1 MKKIFSSRW
10 VPVLVGG
17 VLFVGTMIG
26 LTFVTKKMI
35 GKNTEIL
42 DLVEKLKVA
51 KMQQQAQAVA
61 NATNKP
67 PETIVNSTDTDDQT
81 DWSGGESGSVA
92 TIIDNSFKTIND
104 ISDPG
109 ELKFDNPA
117 LPPLMDALARQRD
130 YLRNRERDLIE
141 LEVHI
146 SEQLQELHWQTNRI
160 TRSQAEL
167 DRLFENRVTF
177 IKQQE
182 VEQLKNLARI
192 YESMMGPDQ
201 PDPGPAIQQYLKANQ
216 TLDPTLNAKI
226 FHFLAPTNQARIIN
240 GLVVGEGA
248 DVPLYQE
255 IIRSIRKTMP
265 SPGLVPTALTPTP

>member
-42 DLVEKLKVA
+42 DLVEKLRVA
-51 KMQQQAQAVA
+51 KLKKEEAVT

-67 PETIVNSTDTDDQT
+67 PETIVDATKTDENIENDQ
-81 DWSGGESGSVA
+81 EKQKLAVV
-92 TIIDNSFKTIND
+92 IDNSFRTIND

-141 LEVHI
+141 LETHI

-265 SPGLVPTALTPTP
+265 SPGLVPTAPTPTP

>member
-42 DLVEKLKVA
+42 DLVEKLRVA
-51 KMQQQAQAVA
+51 KLQKEQEDA
-61 NATNKP
+61 NATKKAT
-67 PETIVNSTDTDDQT
+67 ETIVDATDTDDKT
-81 DWSGGESGSVA
+81 DWKDGESESVA
-92 TIIDNSFKTIND
+92 TVIDNSFKTIND

-141 LEVHI
+141 LEAHI
-146 SEQLQELHWQTNRI
+146 NEQLQELHWQTNRI

-265 SPGLVPTALTPTP
+265 SPGLTPTP

>member
-1 MKKIFSSRW
+1 M
-10 VPVLVGG
+10 VGG
-17 VLFVGTMIG
+17 VLFIVTMIG
-26 LTFVTKKMI
+26 LTVVTGNLI
-35 GKNTEIL
+35 GKNTEIKQ
-42 DLVEKLKVA
+42 LVEKLKAA
-51 KMQQQAQAVA
+51 KIRQARPDSNGTEEDSNLADDA
-61 NATNKP
+61 ETDEKKKYDEEKP
-67 PETIVNSTDTDDQT
+67 KL
-81 DWSGGESGSVA
+81 A

-109 ELKFDNPA
+109 ELNFDNPA

-130 YLRNRERDLIE
+130 YLRNREQVLNE
-141 LEVHI
+141 LEAHI

-167 DRLFENRVTF
+167 DQLFENRVTF

-192 YESMMGPDQ
+192 YESMMGSAQ
-201 PDPGPAIQQYLKANQ
+201 PDPGPAIRAYLKANQ
-216 TLDPTLNAKI
+216 SLDPTLNAKI

-240 GLVVGEGA
+240 ELVVGEGA
-248 DVPLYQE
+248 DVPLYQD

-265 SPGLVPTALTPTP
+265 SPGLILPTPTP

>member
-1 MKKIFSSRW
+1 M
-10 VPVLVGG
+10 LVGG
-17 VLFVGTMIG
+17 VLFIGTLIG
-26 LTFVTKKMI
+26 LTFMAKKMI
-35 GKNTEIL
+35 MDDEKIKKLVG
-42 DLVEKLKVA
+42 DLKAA
-51 KMQQQAQAVA
+51 KEQHSRPD
-61 NATNKP
+61 TNGTDRASTLP
-67 PETIVNSTDTDDQT
+67 DAPETDEKKKYDEER
-81 DWSGGESGSVA
+81 GELA
-92 TIIDNSFKTIND
+92 TVIDNSFRTIND

-141 LEVHI
+141 LEAHI
-146 SEQLQELHWQTNRI
+146 NEQLQELHWQTNRI

-167 DRLFENRVTF
+167 DQLFENRVTF

-192 YESMMGPDQ
+192 YESMMGPAQ
-201 PDPGPAIQQYLKANQ
+201 PDPGPAIRAYLKANQ
-216 TLDPTLNAKI
+216 SLDPTLNAKI

-240 GLVVGEGA
+240 ELVVGEGA
-248 DVPLYQE
+248 DVLLYQD

-265 SPGLVPTALTPTP
+265 SPGLILPAQTSTP

>member
-17 VLFVGTMIG
+17 GLFVGTMIG

-42 DLVEKLKVA
+42 DLVEKLRVA
-51 KMQQQAQAVA
+51 KLKKEEAVT

-67 PETIVNSTDTDDQT
+67 PETIVDATDTDDQT

-92 TIIDNSFKTIND
+92 TVIDNSFKTIND

-146 SEQLQELHWQTNRI
+146 DEQLQELHWQTNRL

-167 DRLFENRVTF
+167 DKLFENRVTF

-201 PDPGPAIQQYLKANQ
+201 PDPGPAIQAYLKANQ
-216 TLDPTLNAKI
+216 SLDPTLNAKI

-240 GLVVGEGA
+240 ELVVGEGA
-248 DVPLYQE
+248 DVPLYQD
-255 IIRSIRKTMP
+255 IIRSIRKTML
-265 SPGLVPTALTPTP
+265 SPGLTPPAPTPTP

>member
-42 DLVEKLKVA
+42 DLVEKLRVA
-51 KMQQQAQAVA
+51 KLKKEQDA
-61 NATNKP
+61 NTTKKAT
-67 PETIVNSTDTDDQT
+67 ETIVDATDTDDKT
-81 DWSGGESGSVA
+81 DWKDGESESVA
-92 TIIDNSFKTIND
+92 TVIDNSFKTIND

-141 LEVHI
+141 LEAHI

-177 IKQQE
+177 IKQKE
-182 VEQLKNLARI
+182 VEQLRNLARI

-201 PDPGPAIQQYLKANQ
+201 PDPGLVVQQYLKANQ

-248 DVPLYQE
+248 DLALYQD

-265 SPGLVPTALTPTP
+265 SPGLVPTAPTPTP

>member
-42 DLVEKLKVA
+42 DLVEKLRVA
-51 KMQQQAQAVA
+51 KLKKEEAVT

-67 PETIVNSTDTDDQT
+67 PETIVDATKTDENIENDQ
-81 DWSGGESGSVA
+81 EKQKLAVV
-92 TIIDNSFKTIND
+92 IDNSFRTIND

-141 LEVHI
+141 LETHI

-192 YESMMGPDQ
+192 YESMMRPDQ
-201 PDPGPAIQQYLKANQ
+201 PDPGLAIQQYLKANQ

-248 DVPLYQE
+248 NLPLYQD
-255 IIRSIRKTMP
+255 IIQSIRKTMP
-265 SPGLVPTALTPTP
+265 SPGLVPTAPTPTP

>member
-1 MKKIFSSRW
+1 M
-10 VPVLVGG
+10 VGG
-17 VLFVGTMIG
+17 VLFIVTMIG
-26 LTFVTKKMI
+26 LTFVTGNLI
-35 GKNTEIL
+35 GENEEIQQ
-42 DLVEKLKVA
+42 LVEKLKAA
-51 KMQQQAQAVA
+51 KMQQALAG
-61 NATNKP
+61 TNVTEGASILP
-67 PETIVNSTDTDDQT
+67 DAPETDEKKKYDEER
-81 DWSGGESGSVA
+81 GELA
-92 TIIDNSFKTIND
+92 TVIDNSFRTIND

-141 LEVHI
+141 LEAHI
-146 SEQLQELHWQTNRI
+146 NEQLQELHWQTNRI

-201 PDPGPAIQQYLKANQ
+201 PDPGPAIQAYLKANQ
-216 TLDPTLNAKI
+216 SLDPTLNAKI

-240 GLVVGEGA
+240 ELVVGEGA
-248 DVPLYQE
+248 DVPLYQD

-265 SPGLVPTALTPTP
+265 SPGLILPAPTPTP

>member
-42 DLVEKLKVA
+42 DLVEKLRVA
-51 KMQQQAQAVA
+51 KLQKEQEDA
-61 NATNKP
+61 NATKKAT
-67 PETIVNSTDTDDQT
+67 ETIVNSTDTGDKT
-81 DWSGGESGSVA
+81 DWKDGESESVA
-92 TIIDNSFKTIND
+92 TVIDNSFKTIND

-141 LEVHI
+141 LEAHI

-201 PDPGPAIQQYLKANQ
+201 PDPGLAIQQYLKANQ

-265 SPGLVPTALTPTP
+265 SPGLAPPSPTSTP

>member
-17 VLFVGTMIG
+17 VLFVVTMIG

-35 GKNTEIL
+35 GQNTEIL
-42 DLVEKLKVA
+42 DLVERLKVA
-51 KMQQQAQAVA
+51 KRQQEQDVT

-67 PETIVNSTDTDDQT
+67 PETIVDATKTDDNIENDQ
-81 DWSGGESGSVA
+81 EKQKLAAV
-92 TIIDNSFKTIND
+92 IDNSFKTIND

-141 LEVHI
+141 LEGHI

-167 DRLFENRVTF
+167 DKLFENRVTF

-201 PDPGPAIQQYLKANQ
+201 PDPGPAIQAYLKANQ
-216 TLDPTLNAKI
+216 SLDPTLNAKI
-226 FHFLAPTNQARIIN
+226 FHYLAPTNQARIIN

-248 DVPLYQE
+248 NLPLYQD
-255 IIRSIRKTMP
+255 IIQSIRKTMP
-265 SPGLVPTALTPTP
+265 SPGLVPTAPTPTP

>member
-1 MKKIFSSRW
+1 M
-10 VPVLVGG
+10 LVGG
-17 VLFVGTMIG
+17 VLFSGTLIG
-26 LTFVTKKMI
+26 LMFVAGDITKNK
-35 GKNTEIL
+35 
-42 DLVEKLKVA
+42 DFEKLVMELKAA
-51 KMQQQAQAVA
+51 KMQQALADV
-61 NATNKP
+61 NATKKDPNK
-67 PETIVNSTDTDDQT
+67 VTDADKTDDKEEWDDGIKQELT
-81 DWSGGESGSVA
+81 TV
-92 TIIDNSFKTIND
+92 IDNSFRTIND

-141 LEVHI
+141 LEAHI

-248 DVPLYQE
+248 DVPLYQD

-265 SPGLVPTALTPTP
+265 SPGLVPTAPTPTP

>member
-17 VLFVGTMIG
+17 VLFIGTLIG
-26 LTFVTKKMI
+26 LSFVAEKMI
-35 GKNTEIL
+35 MDDEKIKK
-42 DLVEKLKVA
+42 LVGDLKVA
-51 KMQQQAQAVA
+51 KMLKEQDDP
-61 NATNKP
+61 NAPDKP
-67 PETIVNSTDTDDQT
+67 PETIVDATKTDDNIENDQ
-81 DWSGGESGSVA
+81 EKQKLAVV
-92 TIIDNSFKTIND
+92 IDNSFRTIND

-167 DRLFENRVTF
+167 DLLFENRVTF

-182 VEQLKNLARI
+182 VEQLKNLSRI
-192 YESMMGPDQ
+192 YESMMRPDQ
-201 PDPGPAIQQYLKANQ
+201 PDSSLAMRQLLKANQ
-216 TLDPTLNAKI
+216 DLDPTLNAKI
-226 FHFLAPTNQARIIN
+226 FHYLAPTNQARIISE
-240 GLVVGEGA
+240 LVVGEGA
-248 DVPLYQE
+248 DVLLYQD

-265 SPGLVPTALTPTP
+265 SPGLILPTPTPTP

>member
-10 VPVLVGG
+10 LPVLVGG
-17 VLFVGTMIG
+17 MLFMGTLVALM
-26 LTFVTKKMI
+26 FVTINMI
-35 GKNTEIL
+35 EKDEEIDKL
-42 DLVEKLKVA
+42 VGDLEVAKLK
-51 KMQQQAQAVA
+51 KEQQTDI
-61 NATNKP
+61 NSTNKLP
-67 PETIVNSTDTDDQT
+67 TVKDAPKTDDQEQY
-81 DWSGGESGSVA
+81 DAGEEERTAVV
-92 TIIDNSFKTIND
+92 DNSFKTIND

-109 ELKFDNPA
+109 ELKFNNPA
-117 LPPLMDALARQRD
+117 LPPLMEALAQQRD

-146 SEQLQELHWQTNRI
+146 DEQLQELHWQTNRL

-167 DRLFENRVTF
+167 DKLFENRVTF

-248 DVPLYQE
+248 DLALYHD
-255 IIRSIRKTMP
+255 IIQSIRKTMP
-265 SPGLVPTALTPTP
+265 SPGLVPTAPTPTP

>member
-10 VPVLVGG
+10 IPVLVGG
-17 VLFVGTMIG
+17 VLFSGTLIG
-26 LTFVTKKMI
+26 LMFVAGDITKNK
-35 GKNTEIL
+35 
-42 DLVEKLKVA
+42 DFEKLVMELKAA
-51 KMQQQAQAVA
+51 KMQQALVDV
-61 NATNKP
+61 NATKKDPNK
-67 PETIVNSTDTDDQT
+67 VTDADKTDDKEEWDDGIKQELT
-81 DWSGGESGSVA
+81 TV
-92 TIIDNSFKTIND
+92 IDNSFRTIND

-141 LEVHI
+141 LEAHI

-160 TRSQAEL
+160 TRSQAQL
-167 DRLFENRVTF
+167 DQLFENRVTF

-216 TLDPTLNAKI
+216 SLDPTLNAKI

-240 GLVVGEGA
+240 ELVVGADA
-248 DVPLYQE
+248 DVPLYQD

-265 SPGLVPTALTPTP
+265 SPGLTPPAPTPTP